1 MAQIGTHSDF
11 ISLLTWEASE
21 KKWEV
26 FAQFWEA
33 VGSVTSHPTIDNQII
48 K

>member
-1 MAQIGTHSDF
+1 MVQTGTYDNF

-33 VGSVTSHPTIDNQII
+33 VRRPASHLFIYNQ
-48 K
+48 